1 MRWMTVSGDEGRPRV
16 TATRNMTEDELQQL
30 PVRIGIKTVAA
41 ALGVGINE
49 AYRQAAA
56 GGEIGGEIGTPC
68 PVRKRG
74 GAWVAYKPELFRALG
89 YNPRRVNAPEPVSET
104 S

>member
-1 MRWMTVSGDEGRPRV
+1 MQDEMDDRIRRRRTARV

-49 AYRQAAA
+49 A
-56 GGEIGGEIGTPC
+56 
-68 PVRKRG
+68 
-74 GAWVAYKPELFRALG
+74 
-89 YNPRRVNAPEPVSET
+89 
-104 S
+104 